1 MYNSITRQFYFESD
15 LVDLG
20 PNTHLDLYTKDIV
33 MDTKKMCPEIRTIY
47 HTILDEAKSYSQK
60 WVRPDEPAHL
70 EDEIRDTRKQLKA
83 LLA

>member
-1 MYNSITRQFYFESD
+1 
-15 LVDLG
+15 
-20 PNTHLDLYTKDIV
+20 
-33 MDTKKMCPEIRTIY
+33 MCPEIRTIY